1 MNLFDMC
8 SFTSYQAY
16 FVLRFFNTGTQF
28 VGMNSQLDV
37 DFWVVLNIFL
47 NILIVTNII
56 IQILQYLTVAEKMG
70 LLVELVK

>member
-1 MNLFDMC
+1 
-8 SFTSYQAY
+8 
-16 FVLRFFNTGTQF
+16 
-28 VGMNSQLDV
+28 MNSQLDV

-70 LLVELVK
+70 LLV